1 MEHAVNIQQS
11 SNYRRSRKLL
21 YKIEVTDLLQ
31 AEEYLPSSSYLATG
45 WVLEDTLVQW
55 QWQSTIDRNILG

>member
-45 WVLEDTLVQW
+45 
-55 QWQSTIDRNILG
+55 